1 MRFVFL
7 GESLLLITYYYSWNR
22 LAEPASKWAHASIGL
37 LSNLFGT
44 ALLLLANAWSAFMM
58 APAGVDAK
66 GQFLGNGWHLLHSA
80 LWNPL
85 NVHRFLA
92 NIMSGGA
99 VVMAYACY
107 RFFTSKTEK
116 ESAYFDWV
124 GHIFLFVTVM
134 RIVTD
139 ALCRLLVDA
148 IGLRIQPEYGCDDD
162 GWITH
167 LALRRAGHLDRRPLP
182 RRQLLP
188 LAEYGAPSRRGA
200 VSALLP
206 SAALGVHG
214 GVVYLADAA
223 HRVYV
228 GQ

>member
-1 MRFVFL
+1 
-7 GESLLLITYYYSWNR
+7 
-22 LAEPASKWAHASIGL
+22 
-37 LSNLFGT
+37 
-44 ALLLLANAWSAFMM
+44 MM
-58 APAGVDAK
+58 APAGVDAQ

-92 NIMSGGA
+92 DIMSGGA

-124 GHIFLFVTVM
+124 GHIFLFVTVY

-148 IGLRIQPEYGCDDD
+148 IGLLIQPEYGRDDD

-167 LALRRAGHLDRRPLP
+167 LALCGAGHLDRRPLP
-182 RRQLLP
+182 RSELLP
-188 LAEYGAPSRRGA
+188 VAEYGAPSWRGT

-206 SAALGVHG
+206 IAALGVYVG
-214 GVVYLADAA
+214 PVCLADAP
-223 HRVYV
+223 HRLYV